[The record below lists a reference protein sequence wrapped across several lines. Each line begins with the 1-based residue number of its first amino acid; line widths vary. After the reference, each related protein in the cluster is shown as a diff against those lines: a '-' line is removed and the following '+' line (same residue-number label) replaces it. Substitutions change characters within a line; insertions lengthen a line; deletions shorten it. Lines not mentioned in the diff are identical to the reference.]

1 MISKR
6 ALYQLHKY
14 CGLIAAVFILIQA
27 ASGLLL
33 LFQDTLGPRLDTKGP
48 LPQTTDGAAA
58 DTVRLRRLQAVLA
71 TAHPNATLR
80 RLDFPSQADAPY
92 LAHLTDPDGCA
103 RHVALDPKSAG
114 ILRDG
119 SVWRFPA
126 IALLRLHDQMLTG
139 RPGTAVII
147 LVGLATLMVTLA
159 GLAHWW
165 PRPGRWR
172 QSLTIHWS
180 QPARMILRQGH
191 RILGAVAAVV
201 IAISAL
207 TGLTLAVPMVLAAPS
222 PSPTATLT
230 TMSDWDGALALARAR
245 FPGHPVRDLRSRG
258 ADLLDVY
265 FRAPEYGPVAVH
277 QVTIDLMSGHETL
290 SVPADRNTDAWV
302 VALPIHTGGIAGA
315 AGLGFALFAGLSL
328 AMLAITGPALWLH
341 LAVVKARNRRRRMAG
356 APSPVTA
363 IPKVRS

>member
-1 MISKR
+1 MITKR
-6 ALYQLHKY
+6 TLYQLHKY
-14 CGLIAAVFILIQA
+14 CGLVAAVFILIQA
-27 ASGLLL
+27 ASGVLL
-33 LFQDTLGPRLDTKGP
+33 LFQDTLGPRLDTKGQRS
-48 LPQTTDGAAA
+48 QTADGAAT

-71 TAHPNATLR
+71 ATHPNATLR
-80 RLDFPSQADAPY
+80 RLDFPGETDAPY
-92 LAHLTDPDGCA
+92 LAHLTDPDG
-103 RHVALDPKSAG
+103 RPRYVALDPKSAG

-119 SVWRFPA
+119 SVWCFPA
-126 IALLRLHDQMLTG
+126 VALLQLHDQMLTG

-147 LVGLATLMVTLA
+147 LVGLATLGVTLA

-172 QSLTIHWS
+172 QSLTIQRG

-191 RILGAVAAVV
+191 RILGAVAAIV

-222 PSPTATLT
+222 PSPTATLA
-230 TMSDWDGALALARAR
+230 TMSDWDGALTLARAR
-245 FPGHPVRDLRSRG
+245 FPGHFVRDLRSQG
-258 ADLLDVY
+258 LNLLDVY

-315 AGLGFALFAGLSL
+315 TGLGLALFAGLSL

-341 LAVVKARNRRRRMAG
+341 LALVKARNRRRRIAG

>member
-1 MISKR
+1 MITKR
-6 ALYQLHKY
+6 ALYHLHKY
-14 CGLIAAVFILIQA
+14 CGLVAAVFILIQA
-27 ASGLLL
+27 ASGVLL
-33 LFQDTLGPRLDTKGP
+33 LFQDTPGRGLDTKQP
-48 LPQTTDGAAA
+48 LSQTTHGAAA

-71 TAHPNATLR
+71 AAHPNATLR

-92 LAHLTDPDGCA
+92 LAHLTDPDGST
-103 RHVALDPKSAG
+103 RYVALDPASAE

-119 SVWRFPA
+119 SIWRFPA

-139 RPGTAVII
+139 RPGTAAIV
-147 LVGLATLMVTLA
+147 LVGLTILVLTLA

-172 QSLTIHWS
+172 QSLTIQRG

-222 PSPTATLT
+222 PSPTAPLA
-230 TMSDWDGALALARAR
+230 TMSDWDGALTLARAR
-245 FPGHPVRDLRSRG
+245 FPGHAVRDLRSQG
-258 ADLLDVY
+258 ATLLGVY
-265 FRAPEYGPVAVH
+265 LRAPEYGPLAVH
-277 QVTIDLMSGHETL
+277 QVTIDLISGHETL

-302 VALPIHTGGIAGA
+302 IALPIHTGGIAGA
-315 AGLGFALFAGLSL
+315 TGLGLALFAGLSL
-328 AMLAITGPALWLH
+328 AMLAITGPAMWLH
-341 LAVVKARNRRRRMAG
+341 LALVKARNRRRRLAG